1 MNMFNILGVKS
12 KLKLLRVRK
21 FLDSINEVHSRSL
34 SYVSREFIL
43 CKMDDTGRAEQRKE
57 RINNLRKS
65 SKCARSAIGAFF
77 IRYIEEDFDYKMLLY
92 KERIGKI
99 INQHCF
105 WENVWWRSID
115 RYNLIVASIINQRA
129 TYSPCKRNLEILS
142 SALKMRVEIDGIYI
156 NIHYLIFREDVK
168 WSVKSIALKLIS
180 DTLHGVKY
188 IPAVMNF
195 GERISRLNYRNR
207 IGLYMIHGRQ
217 QFEGRY

>member
-34 SYVSREFIL
+34 SYVSR
-43 CKMDDTGRAEQRKE
+43 RAEQRKE

-115 RYNLIVASIINQRA
+115 RYNLIGVS
-129 TYSPCKRNLEILS
+129 LLF
-142 SALKMRVEIDGIYI
+142 
-156 NIHYLIFREDVK
+156 YLYLTK
-168 WSVKSIALKLIS
+168 WHPL
-180 DTLHGVKY
+180 
-188 IPAVMNF
+188 
-195 GERISRLNYRNR
+195 
-207 IGLYMIHGRQ
+207 
-217 QFEGRY
+217 